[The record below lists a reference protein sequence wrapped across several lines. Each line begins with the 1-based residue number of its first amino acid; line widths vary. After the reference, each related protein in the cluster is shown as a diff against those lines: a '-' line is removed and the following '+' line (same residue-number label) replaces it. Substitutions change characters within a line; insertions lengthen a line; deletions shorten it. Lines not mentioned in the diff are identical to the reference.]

1 VAWRDL
7 FRPKQHV
14 RTDGVFMKCPGCAG
28 TIRRKDVDANLGVCP
43 ECGYHDRIGAKR
55 RVEIT
60 ADEGSFEPMFEDI
73 LPEDPLGF
81 AAAKSYVE
89 RLGRSQEAT
98 GLSEAIL
105 IGRAAIEG
113 RAVVFGA
120 TDCNFMMGSMG
131 SVVGE
136 RIARGAELALSE
148 LRPLVIVSGSGGG
161 ARMDEGALSL
171 MQMAK
176 TSAAIGR
183 LRAAAI
189 PYVAVIT
196 NPTYGGVSASFAS
209 LGDVIV
215 AEPRAQMGFTGPR
228 VIKQTMKV
236 DLPPGFQESEFLR
249 DHGQLDMV
257 VERGQL
263 RATIAKLIDYLGG
276 RCRAADASDALVSDA
291 AQAGTEG
298 ETPARAEDAANG
310 GEAGPAEEGPAQP

>member
-7 FRPKQHV
+7 FRPKLHV
-14 RTDGVFMKCPGCAG
+14 RTDGVFTKCEGCAA
-28 TIRRKDVDANLGVCP
+28 TVRRKEVDDNLSVCP
-43 ECGYHDRIGAKR
+43 QCGYHFRVAARR

-60 ADEGSFEPMFEDI
+60 VDPESFEPLFEDI
-73 LPEDPLGF
+73 LPADPLQF
-81 AAAKSYVE
+81 RAAKSYAE
-89 RLGRSQEAT
+89 RLAACQKASGNT
-98 GLSEAIL
+98 EAIVV
-105 IGRAAIEG
+105 GRAKIEG
-113 RAVVFGA
+113 RRIIFGA

-136 RIARGAELALSE
+136 RIARAAELALAE
-148 LRPLVIVSGSGGG
+148 RIPFVIVSGSGGG

-176 TSAAIGR
+176 TSAAIG
-183 LRAAAI
+183 LLHRAGV
-189 PYVAVIT
+189 PYIVVVT

-249 DHGQLDMV
+249 DHGQIDIV
-257 VERGQL
+257 IERKAIKPTL
-263 RATIAKLIDYLGG
+263 AKLIAYLSPE
-276 RCRAADASDALVSDA
+276 R
-291 AQAGTEG
+291 
-298 ETPARAEDAANG
+298 
-310 GEAGPAEEGPAQP
+310 PAEVKAPSAGA